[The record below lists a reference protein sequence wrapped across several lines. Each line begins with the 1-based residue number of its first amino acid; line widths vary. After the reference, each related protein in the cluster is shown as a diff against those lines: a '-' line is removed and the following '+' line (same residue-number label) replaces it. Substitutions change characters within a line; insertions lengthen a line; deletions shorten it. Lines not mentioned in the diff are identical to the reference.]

1 MEHIKKTKIGLFND
15 NYQNFKCYNIPAK
28 AQLVIAD
35 IPYNIGN
42 NAYGSNPSWYIGG
55 DNKNGESKLAGKAA
69 FNSDFNFNLYEYF
82 HFCSKM
88 LKKDDKKPSARG
100 RSTDSP
106 SMIVFCSFE
115 QISTLI
121 NAAKKHGFV
130 NYIPL
135 IFIKHHSPQVL
146 KANMRIVGATEYA
159 LLFYRDRL
167 PKFRNGVQIDENGK
181 NIVGTGHMVFN
192 WFEWERDKKD
202 IPKIHPAQ
210 KPVETLKKLI
220 EICTD
225 PGDVVID
232 PCCGSGSTLRAAHDL
247 GRQAFG
253 FEIDRNFYTRA
264 KNEMLTFPEPEMEQ
278 LSLFG

>member
-1 MEHIKKTKIGLFND
+1 M
-15 NYQNFKCYNIPAK
+15 
-28 AQLVIAD
+28 
-35 IPYNIGN
+35 
-42 NAYGSNPSWYIGG
+42 
-55 DNKNGESKLAGKAA
+55 
-69 FNSDFNFNLYEYF
+69 
-82 HFCSKM
+82 
-88 LKKDDKKPSARG
+88 
-100 RSTDSP
+100 
-106 SMIVFCSFE
+106 
-115 QISTLI
+115 
-121 NAAKKHGFV
+121 

-146 KANMRIVGATEYA
+146 KVNMRIVGATEYA

-264 KNEMLTFPEPEMEQ
+264 KNEMLTFPEPEMKQ